1 MSRHLRLATLSLAAL
16 AATTLLSPAGRAA
29 TIASYAGP
37 TCSGAYVYVL
47 PDLPIASASSSSSSS
62 SSATPGHGRPGG
74 GPGGGEGGGRQRA
87 TQVSLTNLDGANAA
101 AVTVC
106 GYAAGAF
113 IGGASVG
120 LAANNALAAI
130 DPTPSTTSATVVG
143 LTTLLGGATLTNYT
157 TVSVVIASDRPLA
170 LGGAHGSARE
180 GIRASGGSIA
190 TADLAFANAGPV
202 GEGGGVLFLAN
213 PTASAVGYTVTF
225 YKADG
230 TLVAT
235 SAAGSVAAYQSARL
249 AISSLTGTG
258 GAALTLTGAEIVHV
272 TASGGVLG
280 GTLFKGNLSS
290 GYFGSTQ
297 GAYSPY

>member
-62 SSATPGHGRPGG
+62 ASATPTHGRPGG
-74 GPGGGEGGGRQRA
+74 GGEAGGRQRA
-87 TQVSLTNLDGANAA
+87 TQVSLTNLDGTNAA

-113 IGGASVG
+113 IGGTSVG

-130 DPTPSTTSATVVG
+130 EPTPSTTSATTIG
-143 LTTLLGGATLTNYT
+143 LSTLLGGAALASYT

-170 LGGAHGSARE
+170 LGGAHGSARD

-249 AISSLTGTG
+249 AISGLTGTG
-258 GAALTLTGAEIVHV
+258 GAALTLTGTEIVHV